1 MLGIELVF
9 LFSLSAGGVDLRS
22 GEVLEGRKQQSLFIC
37 FLLIMV
43 WGHSELDGLPAAQGA
58 ERARGY

>member
-1 MLGIELVF
+1 MF